1 MFKKLG
7 LVAVAAASIACE
19 KTGEV
24 KFELAISNE
33 NDRTA
38 DVTFAGATQV
48 FTMANVI
55 VILDK
60 VVLKGDGEAVIID
73 TPTPFR
79 FDALDELELEVEVA
93 EGNYTSLEVTLGIA
107 DAATAAAAGEE
118 NILGRSFHLEGDL
131 NGVGIVTYAPAA
143 QTIIFNAAITVENG
157 KVIVPE
163 IIIDLQKLVEGVD
176 YALAE
181 NVDGELALTED
192 NAIDQTPIVSGNVVD
207 AWTLIIE

>member
-24 KFELAISNE
+24 KFELAIGNA

-38 DVTFAGATQV
+38 DVTFAAETQV

-93 EGNYTSLEVTLGIA
+93 EGNYTSLEVTLGVA
-107 DAATAAAAGEE
+107 DAVTAAAAGEE

-131 NGVGIVTYAPAA
+131 NGVGIVTYAPAG